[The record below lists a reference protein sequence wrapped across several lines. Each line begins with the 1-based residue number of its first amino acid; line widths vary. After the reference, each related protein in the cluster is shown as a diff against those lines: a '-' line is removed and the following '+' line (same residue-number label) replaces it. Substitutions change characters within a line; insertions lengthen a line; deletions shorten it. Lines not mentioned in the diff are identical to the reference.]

1 MPTVLLIEDDD
12 ESRRATAD
20 LFGRGEWTVYEA
32 HDGEVGIELALKHR
46 PDVIL
51 CDLLMPKANG
61 FQVCRAI
68 RQQLQPTKIIV
79 ISGRDYGVDRASAL
93 EAGADEYLVKPITW
107 ELLTD
112 TIDRVLPQ
120 AARKLA
126 NGAGPEVQF
135 HTPSTRLKL
144 WGVRGSIPV
153 PGPST
158 VRYGGNTSCVEV
170 RADGEIIVL
179 DAGSGIR
186 QLGMDL
192 EKEFGERPV
201 QLTLLITHTH
211 WDHIQ
216 GLPFFLPAYNQK
228 NQIRVLGYEGARAGL
243 AAILAGQMET
253 PFFPVSLKDLPSN
266 IAIEELKEM
275 EFSIGK
281 VRVRSM
287 FANHPG
293 ICAGYRLYTSGGSIA
308 YFPDNEPHEL
318 LKVAIAERDNTSLA
332 EAKEF
337 ARTERAKLV
346 EFLAG
351 ADVLILDT
359 QYTDEEYQKHIGWG
373 HGALSRVV
381 SIALDADV
389 KKLILFHHDPAHDDG
404 MLDHMVERARL
415 LVLERGKHLEVEA
428 GREGAEIWLA
438 SKVATGD
445 AAPATAQS
453 TAAVGA

>member
-12 ESRRATAD
+12 ESRRATSE
-20 LFGRGEWTVYEA
+20 LFSRDKWNVLQAG
-32 HDGEVGIELALKHR
+32 DGEVGIELALKHR
-46 PDVIL
+46 PEVIL

-107 ELLTD
+107 EVLSS
-112 TIDRVLPQ
+112 TIDRVLPEIP
-120 AARKLA
+120 RKFSA
-126 NGAGPEVQF
+126 DGHGADF

-158 VRYGGNTSCVEV
+158 VRYGGNTSCIEI

-186 QLGMDL
+186 ELGQSL
-192 EKEFGERPV
+192 EKEFGERRIK
-201 QLTLLITHTH
+201 LTLLITHTH

-216 GLPFFLPAYNQK
+216 GLPFFLPAYNRK
-228 NQIRVLGYEGARAGL
+228 NEIRVLGYEGARVGL
-243 AAILAGQMET
+243 ATILAGQMET
-253 PFFPVSLKDLPSN
+253 PFFPVSLKDLPSH

-281 VRVRSM
+281 VNVRSK

-293 ICAGYRLYTSGGSIA
+293 ICAGYRINTSGGSIA
-308 YFPDNEPHEL
+308 FFPDNEPYEL
-318 LKVAIAERDNTSLA
+318 LKLQLAQRDQTSDA
-332 EAKEF
+332 EAREYSK
-337 ARTERAKLV
+337 TERSKLV
-346 EFLAG
+346 EFLHG
-351 ADVLILDT
+351 CDVMIFDT
-359 QYTDEEYQKHIGWG
+359 QYTDQEYEKHIGWG
-373 HGALSRVV
+373 HGSVSRTVSLALE
-381 SIALDADV
+381 AQV
-389 KKLILFHHDPAHDDG
+389 KRLILFHHDPSHDDEAIDE
-404 MLDHMVERARL
+404 MLERARL
-415 LVLERGKHLEVEA
+415 LVVESGRQLEVEA
-428 GREGAEIWLA
+428 AREGAEIWLTAKAANA
-438 SKVATGD
+438 STR
-445 AAPATAQS
+445 
-453 TAAVGA
+453 

>member
-12 ESRRATAD
+12 EARRATAD
-20 LFGRGEWTVYEA
+20 LFPRPDWNVLQAG
-32 HDGEVGIELALKHR
+32 DGEAGVDLALKHR
-46 PDVIL
+46 PEVIL

-68 RQQLQPTKIIV
+68 RQQLQPAKIIV
-79 ISGRDYGVDRASAL
+79 VSGRDYGVDRASAL

-107 ELLTD
+107 DVLSS
-112 TIDRVLPQ
+112 TIARVLPQ
-120 AARKLA
+120 TPRQVDN
-126 NGAGPEVQF
+126 NGEVEF
-135 HTPSTRLKL
+135 HTPSTRLRL

-158 VRYGGNTSCVEV
+158 VRYGGNTTCVEL

-186 QLGMDL
+186 VLGTEL

-201 QLTLLITHTH
+201 KLTLIITHTH

-216 GLPFFLPAYNQK
+216 GLPFFLPIYNQK
-228 NQIRVLGYEGARAGL
+228 NQIRVLGYEGARKGL

-253 PFFPVSLKDLPSN
+253 PFFPVSLRDLPSH

-281 VRVRSM
+281 VRVRSR

-308 YFPDNEPHEL
+308 FFPDNEPYEL
-318 LKVAIAERDNTSLA
+318 LKLHIAKRDGTDL
-332 EAKEF
+332 EE
-337 ARTERAKLV
+337 ARTFAKSERAKLV
-346 EFLAG
+346 EFLYG
-351 ADVLILDT
+351 TDVLIIDT
-359 QYTDEEYQKHIGWG
+359 QYTDEEYEARIGWG
-373 HGALSRVV
+373 HGSLSRVV
-381 SIALDADV
+381 SLALDANV
-389 KKLILFHHDPAHDDG
+389 KKLILFHHDPSHDDRMIDE
-404 MLDHMVERARL
+404 MLERARL
-415 LVLERGKHLEVEA
+415 LVVERDGTMEVEA
-428 GREGAEIWLA
+428 GREGAEVWLSPKHA
-438 SKVATGD
+438 QH
-445 AAPATAQS
+445 AAGS
-453 TAAVGA
+453 S